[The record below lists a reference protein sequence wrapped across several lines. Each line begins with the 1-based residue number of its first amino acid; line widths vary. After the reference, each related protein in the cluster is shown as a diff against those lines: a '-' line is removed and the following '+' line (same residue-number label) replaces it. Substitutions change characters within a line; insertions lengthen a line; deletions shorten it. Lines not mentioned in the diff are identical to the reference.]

1 MERVVSNIIFN
12 GQFWIALIEKYQEDG
27 SLLVGRYT
35 FGPEPAN
42 NHLLDFYLNKYHKL
56 KFYQC
61 EPGYKVKKEYYGKDS
76 GKNTGKALESFKRE
90 QKKYLLEK
98 KKIRKIEKK
107 AADEDKYIMKRE
119 KKIQKR
125 RGH

>member
-42 NHLLDFYLNKYHKL
+42 NHLLDFYLNKYHLL
-56 KFYQC
+56 KFHQC
-61 EPGYKVKKEYYGKDS
+61 EPGYKVKKEYS
-76 GKNTGKALESFKRE
+76 GKETENNTGKSLESYKKE
-90 QKKYLLEK
+90 QKKYLMEK
-98 KKIRKIEKK
+98 KRIRKIEKK
-107 AADEDKYIMKRE
+107 AADEDKFIMKRK
-119 KKIQKR
+119 KKIKKR

>member
-27 SLLVGRYT
+27 SLLIGRYT

-42 NHLLDFYLNKYHKL
+42 NHLLDFYLNKYHRL

-61 EPGYKVKKEYYGKDS
+61 EPGYKVKKEYSVKDA
-76 GKNTGKALESFKRE
+76 GKNTGKALESFKSE
-90 QKKYLLEK
+90 QKNILWK
-98 KKIRKIEKK
+98 RK
-107 AADEDKYIMKRE
+107 D
-119 KKIQKR
+119 
-125 RGH
+125 